1 LIDYADIVRV
11 YQGSDGEATRALY
24 RELEQSGPIGAIG
37 VNLFR
42 ACKCSERAK
51 LYRRGRGYK
60 TAAYDRKDWSI
71 RNLAEALNSIIGSET
86 IFRQWWG
93 WAIDDALRGR
103 GDPHHHILYVDLPTG
118 QVSFHTGARG
128 PGPDYPGQWDGVQGA
143 AAERICRWV
152 AIIMARASSMPYG
165 DGAQPTARAVEG
177 P

>member
-1 LIDYADIVRV
+1 MKRDFADIVRV

-24 RELEQSGPIGAIG
+24 RGLEQLGPIGIIA

-51 LYRRGRGYK
+51 LYRRGKGYK
-60 TAAYDRKDWSI
+60 TAAYERKDWSI
-71 RNLAEALNSIIGSET
+71 RNLASALHVTSAET
-86 IFRQWWG
+86 YLPWG
-93 WAIDDALRGR
+93 WAVDRPLRGR

-128 PGPDYPGQWDGVQGA
+128 PGPDYVEQWDGARGV

-152 AIIMARASSMPYG
+152 VMVMTRQRLDQASITLDRQPA
-165 DGAQPTARAVEG
+165 GATG
-177 P
+177 